1 MNNVRTTQEYRIA
14 VNVLG
19 YREEKDYVALAL
31 EMDLRGYG
39 SSFEEA
45 LRDLDEQVVMQ
56 LSFALYK
63 YGAVDMAMWPAEAV
77 YFERFAEAKREAIM
91 ARGHEVGR
99 EFAAASIPY
108 PSPDDLENMK
118 RGFERQHV

>member
-1 MNNVRTTQEYRIA
+1 MPEMTKEEFRIT

-19 YREEKDYVALAL
+19 YREPEDYVALAL

-45 LRDLDEQVVMQ
+45 LRDLEEQVAMQ

-63 YGAVDMAMWPAEAV
+63 RGAVDMAMRPAEAA
-77 YFERFAEAKREAIM
+77 YFEQFAEAKREAT
-91 ARGHEVGR
+91 APRPR
-99 EFAAASIPY
+99 S
-108 PSPDDLENMK
+108 
-118 RGFERQHV
+118 

>member
-1 MNNVRTTQEYRIA
+1 MPKMKKEEFRVT

-19 YREEKDYVALAL
+19 YRETEDHVALAL

-45 LRDLDEQVVMQ
+45 LHDLEEQVAMQ

-63 YGAVDMAMWPAEAV
+63 HGTVDMAMRPAEAV
-77 YFERFAEAKREAIM
+77 YFERFAEAKREAIVSRD
-91 ARGHEVGR
+91 RGSGR
-99 EFAAASIPY
+99 EFSAASIPY
-108 PSPDDLENMK
+108 PSPDDLENMR
-118 RGFERQHV
+118 RGFELQHV